1 MSEPLERKREILSL
15 LSSAV
20 FLATALGSTT
30 LIGLSVST
38 LAGFP
43 SLFITLT
50 NVTSA
55 PFVYAVLI
63 FTGGASWYLTIPGKS
78 LTGHGAW
85 LSPITLFFSNGLL
98 IYLSLNVGG
107 FSPVSF
113 CYLIISVVLLFSI
126 TRYRRALPLP

>member
-1 MSEPLERKREILSL
+1 MSTPIERKREIVSL
-15 LSSAV
+15 FSSAV
-20 FLATALGSTT
+20 FLVTALGSTT
-30 LIGLSVST
+30 LIGLSLST

-43 SLFITLT
+43 SVFITLT
-50 NVTSA
+50 TITSA

-98 IYLSLNVGG
+98 IFLSLNVDG
-107 FSPVSF
+107 FAPVSL
-113 CYLIISVVLLFSI
+113 CYLVVSVILLYSI
-126 TRYRRALPLP
+126 TRYRRELPLQ